1 MTAKNLK
8 TSKLDKNTVIY
19 FVQKNKVRIALLFAV
34 LVTILFMAFFLF
46 GKKEPKTYEEYMA
59 QMSETLAME
68 ELATNASAA
77 YQGIEDQIGY
87 DAYEALVLGVPVEEG
102 SLYYETQQNNFAA
115 AKNEAEYAQDLV
127 KQHESEIRAMGG
139 IVDLKDLERVDT
151 EEYTDAMA
159 RAKIQG
165 HYDEYIANLAAGGDK
180 ALEEARR
187 AAAYVQ

>member
-115 AKNEAEYAQDLV
+115 AKNEAEYAQDLL

-151 EEYTDAMA
+151 GLYTDAMA

-165 HYDEYIANLAAGGDK
+165 RYDEYIANLATGGDK

-187 AAAYVQ
+187 AAAYEQ